1 MIVVLCWS
9 YVHFCFVIFDFCL
22 FFWSHL
28 CSCSVQMCACE
39 FLHKSS
45 DFFLRV
51 FVRFCS
57 FLFVFV
63 RFPLTSGGQAF
74 VIKCITWSFSDGF
87 SFSLSVVRD
96 PSGGSEEGC

>member
-1 MIVVLCWS
+1 MCFVLC
-9 YVHFCFVIFDFCL
+9 DFCL
-22 FFWSHL
+22 FFGPIYAVVPCRCVHVS
-28 CSCSVQMCACE
+28 SCISPAT
-39 FLHKSS
+39 
-45 DFFLRV
+45 FF
-51 FVRFCS
+51 FE

-96 PSGGSEEGC
+96 PSGGSEEGG